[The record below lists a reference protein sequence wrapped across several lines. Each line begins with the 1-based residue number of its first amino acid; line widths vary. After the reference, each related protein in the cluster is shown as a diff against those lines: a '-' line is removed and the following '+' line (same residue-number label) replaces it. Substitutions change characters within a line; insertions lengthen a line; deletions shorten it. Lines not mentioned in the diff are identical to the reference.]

1 MGTTPLKVQNGQ
13 RRGVVKGGYLMTGRK
28 CGTCKHFEPAP
39 LWRKGWCRNP
49 LLFSPQQSH
58 LVNDEDLDCERGMG
72 NYWEVADSSRAV
84 ESVTF
89 TEGFREPVATVFAQH
104 DNRSP
109 ILVSDI
115 GQPVYPVAGGAG
127 QGGDR
132 PPYDDPPP
140 GGGWSGGDPPP
151 PSGDY
156 NYYPEERYWTDY
168 LRIAAPILGVIL
180 MVFLFWWWI
189 SNFIGDDEDENGEI
203 ANQDNTPVIIPTVG
217 ETPEP
222 EQEATP
228 ADGTPG
234 IVFPGDATPGA
245 GDGTPGTTPGDT
257 PGEPTTDTGTGEEEP
272 PAQSGIYNGATVEVF
287 NTGGTG
293 VNVRSQPST
302 ESDIISVFLDGTVL
316 TVIGVSVEAEGFVW
330 WPVSGDG
337 VEGYVV
343 QEYLSLIE

>member
-1 MGTTPLKVQNGQ
+1 
-13 RRGVVKGGYLMTGRK
+13 
-28 CGTCKHFEPAP
+28 
-39 LWRKGWCRNP
+39 
-49 LLFSPQQSH
+49 
-58 LVNDEDLDCERGMG
+58 MG
-72 NYWEVADSSRAV
+72 NYWEAAESARAV
-84 ESVTF
+84 ESHAF
-89 TEGFREPVATVFAQH
+89 FGGFREPVARAF
-104 DNRSP
+104 NRHQSGQP
-109 ILVSDI
+109 HLISDV
-115 GQPVYPVAGGAG
+115 GQPVYPVTGGAG

-140 GGGWSGGDPPP
+140 SGGWTGGDPPP
-151 PSGDY
+151 PGGGGDY
-156 NYYPEERYWTDY
+156 SYYPEERYWTDY

-189 SNFIGDDEDENGEI
+189 SNFIGDDDNDNGEI
-203 ANQDNTPVIIPTVG
+203 AGQGETPTTLPVVG

-222 EQEATP
+222 DAEVTP
-228 ADGTPG
+228 DDGTPG
-234 IVFPGDATPGA
+234 IVFPDG
-245 GDGTPGTTPGDT
+245 GTPGSDEPQTPDQPADPT
-257 PGEPTTDTGTGEEEP
+257 QPSDEPEQP
-272 PAQSGIYNGATVEVF
+272 PATSGIYNGATVEVF

-302 ESDIISVFLDGTVL
+302 ESDIITVFLDGTLL

>member
-1 MGTTPLKVQNGQ
+1 
-13 RRGVVKGGYLMTGRK
+13 MTGRK

-39 LWRKGWCRNP
+39 LWRKGWCRNS

-72 NYWEVADSSRAV
+72 NYWEAADATQAIAPTSLS
-84 ESVTF
+84 
-89 TEGFREPVATVFAQH
+89 EGFKEPIAIAFQ
-104 DNRSP
+104 RSNTGTP
-109 ILVSDI
+109 VLVSDI
-115 GQPVYPVAGGAG
+115 GQPVYPVTGAAG

-132 PPYDDPPP
+132 PPYDDPP
-140 GGGWSGGDPPP
+140 GGGWSGGEPPQANP
-151 PSGDY
+151 PGDY

-189 SNFIGDDEDENGEI
+189 SNFIGDDDNDDGSI
-203 ANQDNTPVIIPTVG
+203 AGQDNTPVTIPTVG
-217 ETPEP
+217 NTPEP
-222 EQEATP
+222 EQEVTP

-234 IVFPGDATPGA
+234 IVFPGDGTPGA
-245 GDGTPGTTPGDT
+245 EDQ
-257 PGEPTTDTGTGEEEP
+257 EPTTPAGQATTPPGEEEES
-272 PAQSGIYNGATVEVF
+272 PATGEIYNGATVEVT

-293 VNVRSQPST
+293 VNVRSLPST
-302 ESDIISVFLDGTVL
+302 EGEIITVFLDGTVL
-316 TVIGVSVEAEGFVW
+316 TVIGESVEAEGFTW

-343 QEYLSLIE
+343 QEYLALIE

>member
-1 MGTTPLKVQNGQ
+1 
-13 RRGVVKGGYLMTGRK
+13 MTGRK

-72 NYWEVADSSRAV
+72 NYWEVTGASDVIVSSSFA
-84 ESVTF
+84 
-89 TEGFREPVATVFAQH
+89 EGFREPVAHAFAQ
-104 DNRSP
+104 NRRSEP
-109 ILVSDI
+109 LMISDT
-115 GQPVYPVAGGAG
+115 GRPVYPVMGGAG

-140 GGGWSGGDPPP
+140 GGGWSGGEPPQ

-180 MVFLFWWWI
+180 MVFLFWFWI
-189 SNFIGDDEDENGEI
+189 SNFIGDDDSDDGSI
-203 ANQDNTPVIIPTVG
+203 AGQENTPVTIPTVG
-217 ETPEP
+217 ETPAP
-222 EQEATP
+222 DQEATP
-228 ADGTPG
+228 PEGTPD
-234 IVFPGDATPGA
+234 IALPGEATPGT
-245 GDGTPGTTPGDT
+245 GEQTPGETPGDPT
-257 PGEPTTDTGTGEEEP
+257 QPAGEPEDPGQ
-272 PAQSGIYNGATVEVF
+272 PAGIYSGATVEVF

-302 ESDIISVFLDGTVL
+302 ESDIISVFLDGTIL
-316 TVIGVSVEAEGFVW
+316 TVIGGAVEAEGFVW
-330 WPVSGDG
+330 WPVQGDG

>member
-1 MGTTPLKVQNGQ
+1 
-13 RRGVVKGGYLMTGRK
+13 MTGRK

-39 LWRKGWCRNP
+39 MWRKGWCRNP
-49 LLFSPQQSH
+49 LLYSPQQSH
-58 LVNDEDLDCERGMG
+58 LVNDEELDCERGMG
-72 NYWEVADSSRAV
+72 NYWEVADSTRAL
-84 ESVTF
+84 ETSVMAH
-89 TEGFREPVATVFAQH
+89 GFREPVARAFAGSESSTPH
-104 DNRSP
+104 L
-109 ILVSDI
+109 ISDI
-115 GQPVYPVAGGAG
+115 GQPVYPVTGAAG

-140 GGGWSGGDPPP
+140 SGGWSGGEPPNT
-151 PSGDY
+151 SGRDY

-189 SNFIGDDEDENGEI
+189 STFLDDNGDEDGTI
-203 ANQDNTPVIIPTVG
+203 AGQNDTPVTIPTVG
-217 ETPEP
+217 ETPDPAP
-222 EQEATP
+222 ETTP

-234 IVFPGDATPGA
+234 IVFPS
-245 GDGTPGTTPGDT
+245 DGTPGAEPGAPTTAPGAPTTPPDT
-257 PGEPTTDTGTGEEEP
+257 TEQP
-272 PAQSGIYNGATVEVF
+272 PATESEIFEGATVEVV

-302 ESDIISVFLDGTVL
+302 EADIITVFLDGTQL
-316 TVIGVSVEAEGFVW
+316 TVIGVPVEAEGFVW

-343 QEYLSLIE
+343 QEYLDLVE

>member
-1 MGTTPLKVQNGQ
+1 
-13 RRGVVKGGYLMTGRK
+13 MTGRK

-49 LLFSPQQSH
+49 LLYSPQQSH

-72 NYWEVADSSRAV
+72 NYWEVADAALASEV
-84 ESVTF
+84 PVF
-89 TEGFREPVATVFAQH
+89 TEGFKEPVAAAFHSSAPGT
-104 DNRSP
+104 P

-115 GQPVYPVAGGAG
+115 GQPVYPVTGAAG
-127 QGGDR
+127 QGGER
-132 PPYDDPPP
+132 PPYDDPP

-151 PSGDY
+151 GNPPGDY

-189 SNFIGDDEDENGEI
+189 SNFIGDDNNDNGSI
-203 ANQDNTPVIIPTVG
+203 AGEDNTPVTIPTVG
-217 ETPEP
+217 DTPEP
-222 EQEATP
+222 DQEATP

-234 IVFPGDATPGA
+234 IVFPGNGTPGA
-245 GDGTPGTTPGDT
+245 ENQ
-257 PGEPTTDTGTGEEEP
+257 EPTTPAGQPTTPPEQGEEEP
-272 PAQSGIYNGATVEVF
+272 PATGGIYNGATVEVF

-293 VNVRSQPST
+293 VNVRSLPST
-302 ESDIISVFLDGTVL
+302 ESDIITVFLDGTVL
-316 TVIGVSVEAEGFVW
+316 TVIGEAVEAEGFVW

-337 VEGYVV
+337 VDGYVV

>member
-1 MGTTPLKVQNGQ
+1 
-13 RRGVVKGGYLMTGRK
+13 MTGRK
-28 CGTCKHFEPAP
+28 CGTCKHFELAP
-39 LWRKGWCRNP
+39 MWRKGWCRNP
-49 LLFSPQQSH
+49 LLYSPQQSH

-72 NYWEVADSSRAV
+72 NYWEVADSTRGV
-84 ESVTF
+84 ETSVLAQ
-89 TEGFREPVATVFAQH
+89 GFREPVAKVFAASDH
-104 DNRSP
+104 GRTP
-109 ILVSDI
+109 LISDI
-115 GQPVYPVAGGAG
+115 GQPVYPVTGAAG

-140 GGGWSGGDPPP
+140 PGGGWSGNEPPNAT
-151 PSGDY
+151 GRDY

-189 SNFIGDDEDENGEI
+189 SNFLDDNGDDNGTIAGENE
-203 ANQDNTPVIIPTVG
+203 TPVTIPTVG
-217 ETPEP
+217 ETPDAP
-222 EQEATP
+222 PEATP

-245 GDGTPGTTPGDT
+245 EPGQATSPAGDPTTPPD
-257 PGEPTTDTGTGEEEP
+257 EPEDP
-272 PAQSGIYNGATVEVF
+272 PAETDIYNGATVEVV

-302 ESDIISVFLDGTVL
+302 ESDIITVFLDGTVL
-316 TVIGVSVEAEGFVW
+316 TVIGVAVEAEGFVW

-343 QEYLSLIE
+343 QEYLLLIE

>member
-1 MGTTPLKVQNGQ
+1 
-13 RRGVVKGGYLMTGRK
+13 MTSRK

-72 NYWEVADSSRAV
+72 NYWEAAEAAIVEPIVDMSR
-84 ESVTF
+84 
-89 TEGFREPVATVFAQH
+89 GFQEPVADVFAVQTPP
-104 DNRSP
+104 RFP
-109 ILVSDI
+109 LVSDS
-115 GQPVYPVAGGAG
+115 GQPVYPVMGAAG

-132 PPYDDPPP
+132 SPYGDPP
-140 GGGWSGGDPPP
+140 GGGWSGGGGPPNQ
-151 PSGDY
+151 GDRDY

-180 MVFLFWWWI
+180 MVLLFWWWI
-189 SNFIGDDEDENGEI
+189 SNFLDDDENDPDI
-203 ANQDNTPVIIPTVG
+203 AGANETPVTLPTLG

-222 EQEATP
+222 DPEETP
-228 ADGTPG
+228 SDGTPP
-234 IVFPGDATPGA
+234 IVIGGNQ
-245 GDGTPGTTPGDT
+245 TPGTGTTP
-257 PGEPTTDTGTGEEEP
+257 PPEGEPTEDVDPETPPEEEP
-272 PAQSGIYNGATVEVF
+272 PPAETGIYNGATVEVF

-302 ESDIISVFLDGTVL
+302 DSDIISVFLDGTIL
-316 TVIGVSVEAEGFVW
+316 TVIGVAIEAEGFIW

-337 VEGYVV
+337 VDGYVV